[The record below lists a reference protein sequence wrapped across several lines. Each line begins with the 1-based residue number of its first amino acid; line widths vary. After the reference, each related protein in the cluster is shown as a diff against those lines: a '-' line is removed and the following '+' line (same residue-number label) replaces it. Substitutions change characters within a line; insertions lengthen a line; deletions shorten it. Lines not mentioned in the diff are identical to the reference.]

1 MRRCSLFVLVLLL
14 VGGCGSAAPA
24 PTPAPT
30 RPAEQALAVTLAPT
44 RPPVPTAPPTATYQ
58 PTRTPAPTV
67 LPSVISEPQVSL
79 AVVGDLM
86 LARSI
91 GERISSD
98 GPAAPLAAVS
108 AELAA
113 ADLTIGNLECAIGL
127 DGTPA
132 PKAYRFLAPPAA
144 SATLTSAGFDLVSL
158 ANNHILDWGDEALAG
173 TAASL
178 DAAGIAH
185 VGAGANAAAA
195 RAPVVLERNGLRLAF
210 LGYVDV
216 PVERGG
222 FVTESWTAG
231 ADTPGVAWANPEL
244 IAADVRAIRPQ
255 VDHVII
261 LLHSG
266 YEGQDTPNEVQRA
279 AATAALEAGATLV
292 LGAHPHVLQGT
303 EARAGRLIAWSL
315 GNFVFDGFAGTPS
328 VDSAILHITLDKQG
342 VSAYRW
348 SPVRLID
355 GYPQPLDP
363 EGEGEGA
370 AILENLARLSQ

>member
-1 MRRCSLFVLVLLL
+1 M
-14 VGGCGSAAPA
+14 
-24 PTPAPT
+24 
-30 RPAEQALAVTLAPT
+30 
-44 RPPVPTAPPTATYQ
+44 
-58 PTRTPAPTV
+58 
-67 LPSVISEPQVSL
+67 
-79 AVVGDLM
+79 VGDLM

-91 GERISSD
+91 GERISGD
-98 GPAAPLAAVS
+98 DPAAPLAAVS

-127 DGTPA
+127 GGTPA

-144 SATLTSAGFDLVSL
+144 TATLTSAGFDLVSL
-158 ANNHILDWGDEALAG
+158 ANNHILDWGDAALAE

-195 RAPVVLERNGLRLAF
+195 RAPAVIERNGLRLAF

-231 ADTPGVAWANPEL
+231 ADTSGVAWADPEL

-279 AATAALEAGATLV
+279 AATAALGAGATLV

-303 EARAGRLIAWSL
+303 EARDGRLIAWSL

-342 VSAYRW
+342 VSAFRW

-363 EGEGEGA
+363 AGDGA
-370 AILENLARLSQ
+370 AILENLARLSR